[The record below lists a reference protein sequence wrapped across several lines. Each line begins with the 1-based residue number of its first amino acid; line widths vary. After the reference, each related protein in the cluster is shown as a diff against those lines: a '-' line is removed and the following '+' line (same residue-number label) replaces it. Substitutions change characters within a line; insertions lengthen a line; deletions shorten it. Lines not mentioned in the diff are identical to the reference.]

1 MRIGVLGPL
10 EVSDGG
16 TPVAVA
22 GSRLRALLIR
32 LALDPGRYVAT
43 GALADGLWEGEP
55 PADLGNA
62 LQSLVSRLRRAL
74 GRPEVVE
81 YGGPAGYRL
90 AVPPDTVD
98 AVRFEHL
105 ASEGGRALR
114 SGDPAAAGRL
124 LDDALALW
132 RGEALVDVARAP
144 FAEGPAHRL
153 EELRVEAVTD
163 RLEAGLAAGRAA
175 ETVPGL
181 EALTEAH
188 PLRERPRVLLVRAL
202 DAAGRQ
208 PEALTA
214 YEEFR
219 ARLAGELGMDPSAE
233 LRAAH
238 LAVLRG
244 EGGTSGRK
252 ESAAPAPDET
262 PTNLRAPLTSFVG
275 RDGELRRVRELLTGA
290 RLVTLTGPGGAGKTR
305 LATTVATSLLAHPEA
320 RTEAGSVT
328 DDLPGG
334 VWLAE
339 LAPVTGAD
347 DVPLAVLG
355 ALGARQSA
363 VVDLRHQA
371 PQDVLTR
378 VADTLAAAPAVLV
391 LDNCEHVVAA
401 AAHVAEQLLGRC
413 PLLRV
418 IATSR
423 EPLGIA
429 GEALC
434 PVPPLGLPPNAADAA
449 DAAPDSRDSHDDRGS
464 SDPHDSPAVRLFAD
478 RARAASPGFAVTSAN
493 ATAVAEICRRLDG
506 LPLAI
511 ELAAARLRSLPLGA
525 VAARLDDRFRLLTTG
540 SRTALP
546 RHRTL
551 EAVVAWSWELL
562 DEEERRLAERL
573 SVFPGG
579 ATPAAVAGVCGMDE
593 TAALDLLAALADKSL
608 LHIAAEDGPR
618 YRMLETIREF
628 GQERLA
634 RAGALD
640 EARAAHAAYFVE
652 LAEAADPHLRAHGQ
666 LRWIAL
672 LDAEH
677 DNLLAGLRWAVETRD
692 AAVAV
697 RTGASLGMYWSIL
710 GHHAEAAEWL
720 RLVLEVP
727 GPSSAELRAVALAF
741 YMINSASSGR
751 VEQLAAPGE
760 ELMGLAAQVAAD
772 GGHALLAAL
781 EPGVAMFTEDDD
793 TGIAL
798 IEARLDHPDPWTRAM
813 LRLMRAAFR
822 ENKGYAAGLREDL
835 DAAADG
841 FRSVGDR
848 WGLAMSLTQLGEY
861 QALTGEIEES
871 RAALEEALRLMRE
884 LRARN
889 DIGQLR
895 VRLAE
900 LDARAGCTGAARAE
914 LTDLLRAA
922 LREGVPHV
930 VVICRGALGDIARR
944 EGDIPA
950 AARWYEEALSTW
962 REGPGMVPQ
971 AVPQLSALLHTGMGH
986 LECAR
991 GDLDAAAR
999 QLAAATEAVGRARD
1013 MPIAALVGVGL
1024 ADLAAH
1030 RGETAYAAE
1039 LLGAADVVRG
1049 VGGVAQPDAERLT
1062 ARLRRALG
1070 DAFAPA
1076 HARGAARTQPEA
1088 LALLHA
1094 AAGSGPAA
1102 KSGPAAG
1109 TRGGTPSGGPVPGPG
1124 AGQARRR

>member
-10 EVSDGG
+10 EVSVGG
-16 TPVAVA
+16 APVTVA

-43 GALADGLWEGEP
+43 GALADGLWEDEP

-74 GRPEVVE
+74 GRPEAVE
-81 YGGPAGYRL
+81 HGGPAGYRL
-90 AVPPDTVD
+90 AVPPEAVD
-98 AVRFEHL
+98 AVRFERL
-105 ASEGGRALR
+105 ARDGGRALR
-114 SGDPAAAGRL
+114 AGEPAAARRL
-124 LDDALALW
+124 LDEALGLWRGDALA
-132 RGEALVDVARAP
+132 DVARAP

-163 RLEAGLAAGRAA
+163 RLEAVLGSGPAAGA
-175 ETVPGL
+175 VPEL
-181 EALTEAH
+181 EALTTAH
-188 PLRERPRVLLVRAL
+188 PLRERPRLLLVEAL
-202 DAAGRQ
+202 AAAGRG
-208 PEALTA
+208 PEALAA

-219 ARLAGELGMDPSAE
+219 ARLADELGTDPSPE

-244 EGGTSGRK
+244 GGARSIGSGTGPAEGENRDSREPEK
-252 ESAAPAPDET
+252 I

-275 RDGELRRVRELLTGA
+275 RDGELRRVRGLLAEA

-305 LATTVATSLLAHPEA
+305 LATTVAADLAHDAPDAGPGDAPA
-320 RTEAGSVT
+320 R
-328 DDLPGG
+328 DLPGG

-355 ALGARQSA
+355 ALGARQAA
-363 VVDLRHQA
+363 VLDPRHQA
-371 PQDVLTR
+371 PQDVLTQ
-378 VADTLAAAPAVLV
+378 VAEALAAAPAVLV
-391 LDNCEHVVAA
+391 LDNCEHVVEA
-401 AAHVAEQLLGRC
+401 AAHLAEQLLGRC
-413 PLLRV
+413 PRLRV
-418 IATSR
+418 LATSR

-434 PVPPLGLPPNAADAA
+434 PVPPLGLPPNAAE
-449 DAAPDSRDSHDDRGS
+449 APR
-464 SDPHDSPAVRLFAD
+464 SPAVRLFAD
-478 RARAASPGFAVTSAN
+478 RARSADPAFAVTGDN
-493 ATAVAEICRRLDG
+493 AAAVAEICRRLDG

-511 ELAAARLRSLPLGA
+511 ELAAARLRSLPLDA

-540 SRTALP
+540 PRTALP

-608 LHIAAEDGPR
+608 LHLADDDGPR

-628 GQERLA
+628 GQGRLERS
-634 RAGALD
+634 GTLD
-640 EARAAHAAYFVE
+640 EARAAHAAYFVA
-652 LAEAADPHLRAHGQ
+652 LAETADPHLRAHGQ

-677 DNLLAGLRWAVETRD
+677 DNLLAALRWAVESGD
-692 AAVAV
+692 AATAV
-697 RTGASLGMYWSIL
+697 RTGASLGTYWSIL

-720 RLVLEVP
+720 RLALEVP
-727 GPSSAELRAVALAF
+727 GPSPEEPRAVALAF
-741 YMINSASSGR
+741 YLINSASSGR
-751 VEQLAAPGE
+751 VEHLAGPARELKELAARVDAGE
-760 ELMGLAAQVAAD
+760 
-772 GGHALLAAL
+772 GHALLAAL
-781 EPGVAMFTEDDD
+781 EPGVAMFTEEDD

-798 IEARLDHPDPWTRAM
+798 IEARLGHPDPWTRAM

-835 DAAADG
+835 DAAAEG

-848 WGLAMSLTQLGEY
+848 WGLAMALTQLGEFH
-861 QALTGEIEES
+861 ALTGETG
-871 RAALEEALRLMRE
+871 AAREGMEEALRLMRE

-895 VRLAE
+895 VRLAQ
-900 LDARAGCTGAARAE
+900 LDARAGRTARARAE
-914 LTDLLRAA
+914 LKDLLRGAR
-922 LREGVPHV
+922 REGRPHV
-930 VVICRGALGDIARR
+930 AVICLGALGDIARR
-944 EGDIPA
+944 EGDFA
-950 AARWYEEALSTW
+950 TAARWYEDALRTW
-962 REGPGMVPQ
+962 HEGPGAVPQ
-971 AVPQLSALLHTGMGH
+971 AVPQFRALLRTGMAH

-991 GDLDAAAR
+991 GDLDAAER
-999 QLAAATEAVGRARD
+999 HLADALEATDLAQD
-1013 MPIAALVGVGL
+1013 MPISAFVGVGI

-1030 RGETAYAAE
+1030 RGRPAYAAE
-1039 LLGAADVVRG
+1039 LLGAADAVRG
-1049 VGGVAQPDAERLT
+1049 VSDVAQPDAERLT
-1062 ARLRRALG
+1062 AELRRALG
-1070 DAFAPA
+1070 EGFAA
-1076 HARGAARTQPEA
+1076 ARARGAALGRREA
-1088 LALLHA
+1088 LALLRVGTGVG
-1094 AAGSGPAA
+1094 AGAGGGAGGGGGAPA
-1102 KSGPAAG
+1102 
-1109 TRGGTPSGGPVPGPG
+1109 PG
-1124 AGQARRR
+1124 ARAGHARRR